1 MIRRPPRSTRTDT
14 LFPYTTLFRSHV
26 DVVAGGYEDWEAKR
40 RPRNAGKTTARKDAS
55 SPPPPPRQ
63 QTKLSY
69 KDQRDYE
76 LLPRRVEELEAQIV
90 RDEQALSDPD
100 LYVKEPE
107 RFAALSKSDR
117 ASCRER
123 VCRFG

>member
-1 MIRRPPRSTRTDT
+1 M
-14 LFPYTTLFRSHV
+14 LFEYEFTCMLVRHWG
-26 DVVAGGYEDWEAKR
+26 DVLDITWSVKLVRDVRGYLDVGAVGYEEWEAER
-40 RPRNAGKTTARKDAS
+40 RPRNAGNTAARKDES
-55 SPPPPPRQ
+55 SPPPPKQ

-107 RFAALSKSDR
+107 RFAALRDRKS
-117 ASCRER
+117 
-123 VCRFG
+123 VV